1 MTAPESLTFA
11 VSNVDLDDSKN
22 GGARTITLR
31 YTGTESLS
39 PNNYQF
45 VQTETAVQNLI
56 AIYPY
61 GALIVPKDKG
71 TVSLPLEVN
80 LNGTSYTST
89 GSAINT
95 WKVGDTI
102 TLNKAESMIL
112 NKKSK

>member
-1 MTAPESLTFA
+1 MTAPDCLTFA
-11 VSNVDLDDSKN
+11 LSYLDLDDSKN

-31 YTGTESLS
+31 YNGTESLS

-45 VQTETAVQNLI
+45 VQTKTAVKNLI

-89 GSAINT
+89 GSEINT

-102 TLNKAESMIL
+102 TLKKAESMIL